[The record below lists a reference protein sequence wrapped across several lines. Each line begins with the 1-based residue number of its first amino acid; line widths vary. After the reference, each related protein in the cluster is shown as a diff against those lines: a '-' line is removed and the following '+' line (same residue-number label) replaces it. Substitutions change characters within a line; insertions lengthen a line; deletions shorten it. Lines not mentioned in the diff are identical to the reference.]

1 MDQSRVQDPQQ
12 HGWTWERHQ
21 SSQSGR
27 ASSRPRSSSERRRK
41 KNKGKGK
48 DGKGADAP
56 KDGQQTAKSQK
67 SQYSLPTAPLPWIGE
82 GDNAVAVSSASAMT
96 NPHSEVLQALKKMY
110 PDPSQMPTELRSA
123 VEKTEAKNS
132 KQMTRDLHSATSQ
145 LGKAKRALAEAK
157 EARTQHRKAWYAYLT
172 ECAATWQ
179 EQQRNFEEQE
189 HLLRAQEEKSRLEII
204 QVTGLIQQLTN
215 KNAVE
220 SGLPQST
227 PPAELV
233 EADDAAEEKKLREQ
247 THKALSACLATVKK
261 EEEAI
266 QVDSDNEDQS
276 RKRQRSAEP
285 GSGLGSLQQMSGAT
299 PNT

>member
-1 MDQSRVQDPQQ
+1 MDQSRAQDSQQ

-21 SSQSGR
+21 SSQPGR

-56 KDGQQTAKSQK
+56 KEGQQTAK

-82 GDNAVAVSSASAMT
+82 GDNTAALSSGSAMP
-96 NPHSEVLQALKKMY
+96 NPHSEVLQALKKMF

-123 VEKTEAKNS
+123 VEKTEAQNS

-189 HLLRAQEEKSRLEII
+189 HLLRVQEEKSRLEII

-227 PPAELV
+227 PPAELAEV
-233 EADDAAEEKKLREQ
+233 DDAAEEKKLREQ

-261 EEEAI
+261 EEEVI
-266 QVDSDNEDQS
+266 QLDSDNEDQS
-276 RKRQRSAEP
+276 RKRPRSAEP
-285 GSGLGSLQQMSGAT
+285 GSGPGSLQQMSDAI
-299 PNT
+299 PNK

>member
-1 MDQSRVQDPQQ
+1 MDQSRGQDTHQR
-12 HGWTWERHQ
+12 GWAWERHQ
-21 SSQSGR
+21 PSQPGR
-27 ASSRPRSSSERRRK
+27 SSSRPRSTSEKRRR

-48 DGKGADAP
+48 DGKGTEAP
-56 KDGQQTAKSQK
+56 KDGQQATK

-82 GDNAVAVSSASAMT
+82 GDSTTALSTGSAMP
-96 NPHSEVLQALKKMY
+96 NPHSEVLQALKKMF
-110 PDPSQMPTELRSA
+110 PDPSQMPAELRSA
-123 VEKTEAKNS
+123 VEKTEAQSS

-179 EQQRNFEEQE
+179 EQQKNFEEQE

-227 PPAELV
+227 PPV
-233 EADDAAEEKKLREQ
+233 EPVEVDDAAEEKKLREQ
-247 THKALSACLATVKK
+247 THKALTACLSTVKT
-261 EEEAI
+261 EDEVI
-266 QVDSDNEDQS
+266 QLDSDNEDQS

-285 GSGLGSLQQMSGAT
+285 GSGPGQLQQTSGVV
-299 PNT
+299 PNQ